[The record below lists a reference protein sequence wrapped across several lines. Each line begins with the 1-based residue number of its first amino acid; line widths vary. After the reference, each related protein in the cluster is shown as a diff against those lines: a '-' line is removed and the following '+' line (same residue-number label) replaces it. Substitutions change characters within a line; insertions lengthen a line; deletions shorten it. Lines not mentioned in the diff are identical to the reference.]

1 MVIPSLPVGGAE
13 WAFVRQANALAAAGH
28 RITCYVPYANESAP
42 ALITALDTRVR
53 RVSLPRLI
61 ASLHRY
67 IYKLTLLWPRANLEQ
82 RLHNFMLRRLH
93 QRYGFDA
100 VNPHLHSGTQM
111 TCRAFATSAVPIIES
126 DHGDYALL
134 MQPGRPLAPHQPVLD
149 RLDGM
154 ICPTQ
159 INQDRIAALPWRNAL
174 RSRVIPYAYTP
185 PSVPVAPALPAQGI
199 FTFGMV
205 SRGVPEKGWQEALEA
220 FALVQQQTTQPC
232 RLVLV
237 GGGAYLQALQQQL
250 SATLRPHIH
259 FAGAQ
264 ADPRPWIESFDVAL
278 LPSYFAAE
286 SLPNVII
293 ECLAQGKPVIATRIG
308 GIPDMLNTPNGPC
321 GLLVPLNAET
331 QRAEVPALAHAMRQL
346 MTNPDQRQALAERAP
361 LAVARYHPHVITSA
375 LADFIQQLA
384 AATVRPSAAPSL
396 TQALVA

>member
-1 MVIPSLPVGGAE
+1 MVPSV
-13 WAFVRQANALAAAGH
+13 
-28 RITCYVPYANESAP
+28 
-42 ALITALDTRVR
+42 
-53 RVSLPRLI
+53 
-61 ASLHRY
+61 
-67 IYKLTLLWPRANLEQ
+67 
-82 RLHNFMLRRLH
+82 
-93 QRYGFDA
+93 
-100 VNPHLHSGTQM
+100 
-111 TCRAFATSAVPIIES
+111 
-126 DHGDYALL
+126 
-134 MQPGRPLAPHQPVLD
+134 
-149 RLDGM
+149 
-154 ICPTQ
+154 
-159 INQDRIAALPWRNAL
+159 
-174 RSRVIPYAYTP
+174 
-185 PSVPVAPALPAQGI
+185 PSVPVAPALPAQGL

-220 FALVQQQTTQPC
+220 FARVQQQTTQPC

-237 GGGAYLQALQQQL
+237 GGGAHLHALQQQL

-308 GIPDMLNTPNGPC
+308 GIPDMLNTPTGPC

-346 MTNPDQRQALAERAP
+346 MTNPEQRQALAERAP
-361 LAVARYHPHVITSA
+361 LAVARYHPHVIASA

-384 AATVRPSAAPSL
+384 IATVRPSAAPSL